1 MTKCTCG
8 GQRITLGLRLC
19 IPAFW
24 KQGLFVFSVGGHI
37 LGLLVVKFLGGF
49 SCLCLPFHCSKSETT
64 DLHDYAKLEI

>member
-24 KQGLFVFSVGGHI
+24 KQGLFVFSVVGAYSGLAGCQVSGGI
-37 LGLLVVKFLGGF
+37 LL
-49 SCLCLPFHCSKSETT
+49 SLPPIS
-64 DLHDYAKLEI
+64 L